1 MKAWLPDRTL
11 DARLSVAGMFQLFG
25 REPQDLIDDDHD
37 HSNDGDDHNDF
48 DENQITALTMA
59 WFLKCL
65 QWWCCGDDDIDNDG
79 DDINNDDGNYNNDD
93 DDDDDG
99 DNDLPALTMAWFRKN
114 DAAAPAAASSAWH
127 LYNWSWTSKAGGEL
141 INIAKNW

>member
-1 MKAWLPDRTL
+1 M
-11 DARLSVAGMFQLFG
+11 AGMFQLFG

-65 QWWCCGDDDIDNDG
+65 Q
-79 DDINNDDGNYNNDD
+79 
-93 DDDDDG
+93 
-99 DNDLPALTMAWFRKN
+99 
-114 DAAAPAAASSAWH
+114 
-127 LYNWSWTSKAGGEL
+127 
-141 INIAKNW
+141 